1 MGIIKEGFSYFTS
14 PSLPTNF
21 GALEKEVMETSKPY
35 KILHDVASI
44 EQIKENLPGQS
55 GYLLLQVSED
65 KQSMYVAYCQVSKER
80 RFQYH
85 VTKIGLPEEKRSELQ
100 AMVERLAALKTSM
113 QKTPITIQEDLE
125 ALERES
131 ELEVQDLLVAL
142 EKFFEPVT
150 SAISSMLHPVLEDAE
165 ADEAGVPPASKQ
177 GGKPGGKDESKGKA
191 PAKQPGKAPAK
202 GGAGAPA
209 EVAAFES
216 NLPLTTGGV
225 ESVVIMVDQ
234 MFDTLPLEALSVFK
248 RVAVVSRD
256 FNLHLHL
263 SRLKAVGHRAD
274 MHNNTGL
281 AKDELRYIVDLPA
294 SESLQEQGGDFVKG
308 EMQKMMPAAKWEGV
322 LTHREHI
329 PSDGEWQQQ
338 ISQSSLFAYYSMTCL
353 LHKFPSSLI
362 SDLSIFNK
370 CRAMA
375 IFDRMNSYKTLID
388 RNVLT
393 SKHFSPDE

>member
-177 GGKPGGKDESKGKA
+177 GGKPGGKGTT
-191 PAKQPGKAPAK
+191 
-202 GGAGAPA
+202 
-209 EVAAFES
+209 AF
-216 NLPLTTGGV
+216 
-225 ESVVIMVDQ
+225 
-234 MFDTLPLEALSVFK
+234 
-248 RVAVVSRD
+248 
-256 FNLHLHL
+256 
-263 SRLKAVGHRAD
+263 
-274 MHNNTGL
+274 
-281 AKDELRYIVDLPA
+281 
-294 SESLQEQGGDFVKG
+294 
-308 EMQKMMPAAKWEGV
+308 
-322 LTHREHI
+322 
-329 PSDGEWQQQ
+329 
-338 ISQSSLFAYYSMTCL
+338 
-353 LHKFPSSLI
+353 
-362 SDLSIFNK
+362 
-370 CRAMA
+370 
-375 IFDRMNSYKTLID
+375 
-388 RNVLT
+388 
-393 SKHFSPDE
+393 